1 MFTPMSRLAVLAA
14 ILAALSVPSSAAIT
28 FGTVTVGFGYARYGG
43 FCCYAPYD
51 GFYGPFWGPFG
62 PYYPA
67 GYFAQPGPDKGTVKL
82 IKADKD
88 AEVYIDNAYA
98 GTVASLKTISIKPG
112 AYDLELRP
120 TGREPVRKRVYVLSG
135 KTLKLEF

>member
-1 MFTPMSRLAVLAA
+1 MFIRISRLALLAA
-14 ILAALSVPSSAAIT
+14 ILAALSIPSSAGIT
-28 FGTVTVGFGYARYGG
+28 LGTVAVGVGYTRYGG

-51 GFYGPFWGPFG
+51 VYGPFWGPLG

-67 GYFAQPGPDKGTVKL
+67 GYFAQPGPDKGTIKL
-82 IKADKD
+82 IRADKN
-88 AEVYIDNAYA
+88 AQVYIDNAYA
-98 GTVASLKTISIKPG
+98 GTVSSLKKISIRPG

-120 TGREPVRKRVYVLSG
+120 TIGEPVHKRVYVLSG